1 MKDNS
6 VRTPVKIAVGI
17 WVLALLYPANWLL
30 TDEVDYDEGV
40 QDSRVTDGDEQ
51 SALNGPI
58 EVSVRGAEPPTE
70 VQAAG
75 RPKPKPIL
83 EPESERK
90 LPESVVVAKGK
101 QLFTMNCVACHQLDA
116 VGKVGFAPSIGNRDF
131 LSLATDEF
139 IRQTIRNGRMGTAM
153 APRPDLS
160 EQQLTAIITYLRSAP
175 VANPVKVSVDWEKKF
190 TGDAEAGADKYG
202 RYCAACHGTK
212 GEGYAAGVPG
222 TGIGL
227 PGFLSTV
234 SDDYILQTL
243 KLGRIGTPM
252 QPFIGSRGLANLT
265 ESDGHDLIVYL
276 RELGRKNVPGSD
288 REMAVKGDPKRG
300 KLHFDVNCIACHQA
314 DGKGKV
320 GFAPSIRNRDFLA
333 IASDDFIRKTIRNG
347 RPGTAMVPRP
357 DLAFQAVNDIIAY
370 LRSLPI
376 ANPVEINVDST
387 LTFKGDPEEG
397 TAKYTKYC
405 AACHGNDG
413 EGYLAG
419 VPGPGIGLAGFLKSV
434 SDDYI
439 LQTLRQG
446 RIATPMKPFIGSKG
460 IANLT
465 VEDAHDIIARLR
477 VMGVENAGGQAAG
490 Q

>member
-1 MKDNS
+1 
-6 VRTPVKIAVGI
+6 
-17 WVLALLYPANWLL
+17 
-30 TDEVDYDEGV
+30 
-40 QDSRVTDGDEQ
+40 
-51 SALNGPI
+51 
-58 EVSVRGAEPPTE
+58 
-70 VQAAG
+70 
-75 RPKPKPIL
+75 
-83 EPESERK
+83 
-90 LPESVVVAKGK
+90 
-101 QLFTMNCVACHQLDA
+101 
-116 VGKVGFAPSIGNRDF
+116 
-131 LSLATDEF
+131 
-139 IRQTIRNGRMGTAM
+139 
-153 APRPDLS
+153 
-160 EQQLTAIITYLRSAP
+160 
-175 VANPVKVSVDWEKKF
+175 
-190 TGDAEAGADKYG
+190 
-202 RYCAACHGTK
+202 
-212 GEGYAAGVPG
+212 
-222 TGIGL
+222 
-227 PGFLSTV
+227 
-234 SDDYILQTL
+234 
-243 KLGRIGTPM
+243 
-252 QPFIGSRGLANLT
+252 
-265 ESDGHDLIVYL
+265 
-276 RELGRKNVPGSD
+276 
-288 REMAVKGDPKRG
+288 
-300 KLHFDVNCIACHQA
+300 
-314 DGKGKV
+314 
-320 GFAPSIRNRDFLA
+320 
-333 IASDDFIRKTIRNG
+333 
-347 RPGTAMVPRP
+347 MVPRP